1 MDRTLINTTL
11 NIRRCHLRQK
21 IQLKFVH
28 RKQQNYKR
36 HEKRNYQ
43 TVRTIGPSFR
53 LKKPLGKILQMYTK
67 LAKDLKAN
75 NTKKPNKFNQKDY
88 FFHDISERTVV

>member
-1 MDRTLINTTL
+1 
-11 NIRRCHLRQK
+11 
-21 IQLKFVH
+21 
-28 RKQQNYKR
+28 
-36 HEKRNYQ
+36 
-43 TVRTIGPSFR
+43 
-53 LKKPLGKILQMYTK
+53 MYTK